1 MVKIQSYLYYIIQ
14 KSCLLVLYIKLDIS
28 NEKIKFIE
36 FMLYI
41 NHVLEFIYIKML
53 VMPQPIVKKRK
64 EKKKRKRKKGIR
76 FYGVT
81 HAPPTRLFPTTF
93 PYKISHLFSLAG
105 HTSLCS
111 LFFSF
116 LTNTL
121 TMLSHS
127 LTLSHRYLTTYHHLH
142 HHFFWQDHQKNP
154 QELLSIFIHFI

>member
-1 MVKIQSYLYYIIQ
+1 M
-14 KSCLLVLYIKLDIS
+14 DIS
-28 NEKIKFIE
+28 KEKLKFIE

-53 VMPQPIVKKRK
+53 VMPQSIVKK
-64 EKKKRKRKKGIR
+64 KKKKKGIR

-81 HAPPTRLFPTTF
+81 HAPPTRLFPTTY

-121 TMLSHS
+121 TILSHS
-127 LTLSHRYLTTYHHLH
+127 LTRPHRYLTPYHHLH
-142 HHFFWQDHQKNP
+142 HHFFGKIIGKILRN
-154 QELLSIFIHFI
+154 F